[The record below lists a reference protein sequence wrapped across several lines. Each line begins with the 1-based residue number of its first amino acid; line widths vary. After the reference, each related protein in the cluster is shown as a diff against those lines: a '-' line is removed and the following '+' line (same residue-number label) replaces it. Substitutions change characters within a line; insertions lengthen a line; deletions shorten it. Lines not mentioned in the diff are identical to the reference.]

1 MTEELNNNT
10 APETVEAVE
19 TVTPSPAKKKK
30 KLPVIL
36 GVVVSGFLGLL
47 FNFCKFRNLVIH
59 VSNVCFYFRTL

>member
-1 MTEELNNNT
+1 MTEELNNNIT
-10 APETVEAVE
+10 PETVEAVE
-19 TVTPSPAKKKK
+19 TVTPSPAKKK

-59 VSNVCFYFRTL
+59 VSDACSYFRTL